1 MFYTHHSG
9 LASLEVPRK
18 AFYMKFTIFKRLTF
32 GYLAIMFLV
41 LLMGGS
47 VTLKLNQLNRI
58 TEEINSVD
66 NVTIRTSEH
75 LIDALI
81 SQTGFGKKFLIS
93 HDKDFYKQFWDINNY
108 IHQDF
113 ETLRPL
119 MREPQKTEFFAPA
132 EKLYARHLA
141 IFKEET
147 EWIVQGQ
154 FDLSPT
160 YQEEKDRITDDI
172 HLLFEKAITTARLNQ
187 DHKMR
192 ESSRIT
198 SQILRITTITA
209 VLIFLTGFLISFLNT
224 RKINSSILL
233 LQEKTKEIAK
243 GRFEKISNI
252 TSPPEIRELA
262 DDFNRMCE
270 RLRELDE
277 MKLDFISH
285 VSHELRTPLT
295 AIREASSMLL
305 EGTYARFP
313 EKQHELL
320 TITKEECERLIESV
334 NRILDLSRME
344 AKMMTYQFS
353 ASCLAT
359 VIQKVAAKLA
369 PIAQRKNV
377 ELKLDVSADLPL
389 VKMDAPRIHQVL
401 ENLLGNAFKF
411 TSSQDSII
419 ISAAVQKESGRH
431 VVVSV
436 FDSGRGMAR
445 ENLDKIFDKFHR
457 IEDGR
462 ETVRGTGLGLPIA
475 KHIVAAHGGE
485 IWAESEVGEW
495 STFFFTLPVA

>member
-1 MFYTHHSG
+1 
-9 LASLEVPRK
+9 
-18 AFYMKFTIFKRLTF
+18 MKFTILKRLTF
-32 GYLAIMFLV
+32 GYLAIMLLV
-41 LLMGGS
+41 LFMGGG

-58 TEEINSVD
+58 TGEINSVD

-81 SQTGFGKKFLIS
+81 SQAGFGKKFLIS
-93 HDKDFYKQFWDINNY
+93 HDWDFYKQFWDITIY
-108 IHQDF
+108 IQQDF

-119 MREPQKTEFFAPA
+119 MREPQKADFLDPA
-132 EKLYARHLA
+132 EKLYARYLS

-147 EWIVQGQ
+147 ERIDQSQVNLTQA
-154 FDLSPT
+154 
-160 YQEEKDRITDDI
+160 YQKEKDRITDDI
-172 HLLFEKAITTARLNQ
+172 HLLFERAIKSAKLDQ
-187 DHKMR
+187 DHKMG

-198 SQILRITTITA
+198 AHILKITTITA

-224 RKINSSILL
+224 RQINRSILL
-233 LQEKTKEIAK
+233 LQERTKEIAQGK
-243 GRFEKISNI
+243 FEKISNI
-252 TSPPEIRELA
+252 TSPPEIKELA
-262 DDFNRMCE
+262 DDFNRMCD

-277 MKLDFISH
+277 MKIDFISH

-334 NRILDLSRME
+334 TRILDLSRME
-344 AKMMTYQFS
+344 AKMMTYHFS
-353 ASCLAT
+353 ESCLAT
-359 VIQKVAAKLA
+359 VIQKVAAKLT

-377 ELKLDVSADLPL
+377 ALKLDISEDLPL
-389 VKMDAPRIHQVL
+389 VRMDAPRIHQVL

-411 TSSQDSII
+411 TSSEDSII
-419 ISAAVQKESGRH
+419 ISAAVQKESGRY

-436 FDSGRGMAR
+436 FDSGRGLAK

-475 KHIVAAHGGE
+475 KHIVAAHGGK
-485 IWAESEVGEW
+485 IWAESEVGQW
-495 STFFFTLPVA
+495 CAFFFTLPVA